1 MADGGQGKKA
11 SIRAIT
17 DESLEA
23 LFSFNPTQRTETASA
38 SWKQTPAKG
47 KGKPKSEFTG
57 TMPGT
62 LTLDAL
68 FVAEWGGATTD
79 VEWQIANLLQMT
91 WPTDESV
98 AKGKPTAP
106 AVNFWSGG
114 IKTWGP
120 CIVKSVSI
128 KYTLFD
134 DKGTCTRATASIT
147 LEELL
152 VVPPGQNPSSGG
164 VPGNRAHVVS
174 DGDSLASIAYRE
186 YDNAALWRGLA
197 DLNGIDDP
205 MRLRVGQ
212 RLMVPPYE
220 LAAARS

>member
-1 MADGGQGKKA
+1 MASTGQGQKA
-11 SIRAIT
+11 SLKATTGETLPVR
-17 DESLEA
+17 
-23 LFSFNPTQRTETASA
+23 FSFNPTQLTETASA

-62 LTLDAL
+62 MTLEAL

-79 VEWQIANLLQMT
+79 VEWEITNLLLLT
-91 WPTDESV
+91 EPTDESV
-98 AKGKPTAP
+98 GKGKPTP
-106 AVNFWSGG
+106 PTVNLWWGSVQ
-114 IKTWGP
+114 TWGP
-120 CIVKSVSI
+120 AIVKNVSI

-152 VVPPGQNPSSGG
+152 DAPPGQNPTSGG
-164 VPGNRAHVVS
+164 VAGNRAHIVS

-205 MRLRVGQ
+205 MRLRIGQ
-212 RLMVPPYE
+212 RLIVPPYE
-220 LAAARS
+220 IAAARS

>member
-1 MADGGQGKKA
+1 MSSGQGQKA
-11 SIRAIT
+11 SLKPLSG
-17 DESLEA
+17 ELLPVE
-23 LFSFNPTQRTETASA
+23 FSFNPTQLTETASA

-79 VEWQIANLLQMT
+79 VELQILNLTLLT
-91 WPTDESV
+91 APTEDSV
-98 AKGKPTAP
+98 GKKKPAPP
-106 AVNFWSGG
+106 AVNFWWGS
-114 IKTWGP
+114 KQTWGP
-120 CIVKSVSI
+120 AVVKTVSI

-134 DKGTCTRATASIT
+134 DTGKCTRATASIS

-152 VVPPGQNPSSGG
+152 VPPPGQNPTSGG
-164 VPGNRAHVVS
+164 VPGNRAHIVS
-174 DGDSLASIAYRE
+174 DGDSLASIAFRE

-205 MRLRVGQ
+205 TRLRIGQ
-212 RLMVPPYE
+212 RLIVPPYE